1 MTPRLSWP
9 LAAAVALL
17 VCRAPLAQGL
27 GSAPDPRFLVP
38 ADAALQ
44 LSVVV
49 NTVGTP
55 ALAPVPVRAGNDEP
69 LTAALRAIVP
79 RGYNVVMGGGVLETQ
94 RTSWPASAQW
104 TAALGAALRPLHL
117 RAVVAHDAQEVMVTV
132 GARVNDEQRRPWQI
146 LVGEGTVRR
155 ALARWTA
162 AAGLTLTWES
172 AGPVPVR
179 ADWSHTG
186 TLDEA
191 LEALGT
197 DLAASEVPLCLRRYT
212 NGVLRVTT
220 AEQCPVESQA
230 RPALR
235 PATAPAA
242 PAAARPARAV
252 RPAAP
257 PLNPTEAPGGA

>member
-27 GSAPDPRFLVP
+27 GNAPDPRFLVP

-44 LSVVV
+44 LSGVV

-55 ALAPVPVRAGNDEP
+55 ALAPAPVRAGNDES

-146 LVGEGTVRR
+146 LVGDGTVRR

-191 LEALGT
+191 MEALGT
-197 DLAASEVPLCLRRYT
+197 DLAASEVPLCLRRYM

-242 PAAARPARAV
+242 PTVA

-257 PLNPTEAPGGA
+257 PPNPTEAPGGA